1 MTAKTSGDN
10 YFNNFASLV
19 SGISASKYAVV
30 RYKTTTEASLTV
42 LASTGTNSAGPYTQR
57 TLVND
62 GEWHVVVFDLQ
73 KCENYVVGDPL
84 SFFRINCCDAVGD
97 SITFDY
103 VMFCDSLGAADYET
117 TVNVDSWNVSGTTVQ
132 FGGWGAVN
140 GYATTSVAYVVTD
153 AAGNETVVNCAGW
166 NYNRADVT
174 SAVMGRGFISEGTT
188 GFGGDVSANL
198 SAWAGQ
204 TVTFSLR
211 ATLTNGETV
220 DFYTRSIKVF

>member
-1 MTAKTSGDN
+1 MFYFSDLSAVDHFKVTVPNRDGTS
-10 YFNNFASLV
+10 
-19 SGISASKYAVV
+19 
-30 RYKTTTEASLTV
+30 TTTTVKVSSLE
-42 LASTGTNSAGPYTQR
+42 R
-57 TLVND
+57 
-62 GEWHVVVFDLQ
+62 
-73 KCENYVVGDPL
+73 
-84 SFFRINCCDAVGD
+84 D
-97 SITFDY
+97 S
-103 VMFCDSLGAADYET
+103 
-117 TVNVDSWNVSGTTVQ
+117 
-132 FGGWGAVN
+132 GGWGAVN

-174 SAVMGRGFISEGTT
+174 SAVVCRGFISEGTT

-220 DFYTRSIKVF
+220 DFYTRSIKVS